1 MSDDVANGERE
12 KVMTMTRGL
21 IAPSATAKKTMR
33 GVIFTVLISGQ
44 RHKHENEL
52 KRLGFDVESRDFPKS
67 FNLNAYEVIFIVKD
81 HAPNNEQENAEKAAR
96 LSGKPWFRI
105 TKKTSNPTWEAV
117 KTFARKQGLAPV
129 EDADSHEP
137 SLSVKPFAVAGIAGF
152 GEYLAKK
159 ADADDWAKL
168 AGEYETAA
176 KAAEERAESL
186 ETMWKAAEVD
196 LKEMRKRLQTAI
208 EDANSAAAERE
219 ALRRESERLG
229 SLLAAKATG
238 RKAVAAVD
246 DGVLRR
252 LQDTDTLLRQARAER
267 NEVKEELAK
276 RMKLGSQEQAEAKKI
291 INGLQDTIDELTKTL
306 AAKPTSTALAA
317 PPGKKLV
324 PANIVE
330 TAEKLYSL
338 WEDGVLDIEEVW
350 QKLMTQ
356 LKGD

>member
-1 MSDDVANGERE
+1 
-12 KVMTMTRGL
+12 MTMTRGL

-196 LKEMRKRLQTAI
+196 LKEMRRRLQTAT
-208 EDANSAAAERE
+208 EDANGAAAQRE
-219 ALRRESERLG
+219 ALRAEVERLQKE
-229 SLLAAKATG
+229 LMVLTAAKAIG

-246 DGVLRR
+246 GDVQQRLR
-252 LQDTDTLLRQARAER
+252 DTDTLMREARAGR
-267 NEVKEELAK
+267 DAVKTELA
-276 RMKLGSQEQAEAKKI
+276 AAKKAI
-291 INGLQDTIDELTKTL
+291 SGLQDTIEELTKTL